1 MSNSLKFVVIRFNL
15 CLKEKNTAV
24 RRYFSFI
31 YGYLE

>member
-15 CLKEKNTAV
+15 CLKEKKYRRQAV
-24 RRYFSFI
+24 FSFI